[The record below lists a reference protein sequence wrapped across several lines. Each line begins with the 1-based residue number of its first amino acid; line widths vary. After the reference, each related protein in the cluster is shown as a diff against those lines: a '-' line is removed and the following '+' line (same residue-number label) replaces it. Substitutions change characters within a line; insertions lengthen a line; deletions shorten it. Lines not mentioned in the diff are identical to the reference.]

1 MAYQTGTAT
10 SCTNLL
16 DTIRIFALSLSW
28 TVNYWGDDPQL
39 AGTGNGNWLSL
50 ATPGGN
56 YFNLLSN
63 DTGSYIHTRGATGY
77 TNNSNRDSQPGQA
90 GGYNTTNGL
99 SGPFAAYYLFGSAT
113 YIHVVVEIVTNRF
126 AHFAIGVLEKSGTY
140 TGGEYAVNT
149 NWRYGDTNYQH
160 LPDSSYNSCPWDSK
174 LANPRGQW
182 YRMDADGAVNNWY
195 ESYDSADATQYPLGF
210 MRGNALT
217 ARLVSRSPNYITGQ
231 SILPPSII
239 VGPRP
244 AGGSA
249 IYGTVKDVRPVNIA
263 NLNPKQ
269 ILYIG
274 TDEWMIFP
282 VIRKGYTTQYEPCSG
297 NYGIAYRKVT

>member
-16 DTIRIFALSLSW
+16 DTIRIFALSLGW
-28 TVNYWGDDPQL
+28 TVNYWGDDPQN
-39 AGTGNGNWLSL
+39 AGTQDKWLSL

-56 YFNLLSN
+56 YFNVLARDATSIILV
-63 DTGSYIHTRGATGY
+63 RGATGY
-77 TNNSNRDSQPGQA
+77 TANNNRDSQPGQA
-90 GGYNTTNGL
+90 GDYAQTNGL

-126 AHFAIGVLEKSGTY
+126 AHFAIGVLEKSGVY

-149 NWRYGDTNYQH
+149 YWTYGNTTYQH
-160 LPDSSYNSCPWDSK
+160 QPDAPYNSCPWDSW
-174 LANPRGQW
+174 LLSPRSQW
-182 YRMDADGAVNNWY
+182 YRMDVDGAVNNWY
-195 ESYDSADATQYPLGF
+195 QSYDSGDATSYPLGF
-210 MRGNALT
+210 MRGNSLV
-217 ARLVSRSPNYITGQ
+217 ARLFNRSPNYITGQ

-244 AGGSA
+244 AGGSC
-249 IYGTVKDVRPVNIA
+249 IYGTVKDVRPVNIT

-274 TDEWMIFP
+274 TDQWMIFP

-297 NYGIAYRKVT
+297 NYGIAYRKVA